1 MAYKMA
7 NNEEVLLTHW
17 KGCNYQ
23 FHWFDIFIV
32 MKTAYQ
38 SFVLLFPKMSET
50 KTPEKLF
57 RQVVSC
63 VFVL

>member
-17 KGCNYQ
+17 KGINYH

-32 MKTAYQ
+32 MKQLVKALFYCFLKWVKQ
-38 SFVLLFPKMSET
+38 KFQKNFLDKSFPVC
-50 KTPEKLF
+50 
-57 RQVVSC
+57 VVA
-63 VFVL
+63 

>member
-1 MAYKMA
+1 MASKMA

-17 KGCNYQ
+17 FG
-23 FHWFDIFIV
+23 FFIV

-38 SFVLLFPKMSET
+38 SFVLLFPKTSET
-50 KTPEKLF
+50 KPPQKLF

-63 VFVL
+63 VFVV